1 MHIAPI
7 LKEQIT
13 QYLPKRPIIV
23 EAGAHIGR
31 DTLRMSALWPE
42 AQIHAFEPVSSLYE
56 QLLSQTVDLQNVVCY
71 NLALSDHTG
80 TERLHVSSGASTAVS
95 SLFEPYEY
103 LKDRPQV
110 KFEAQMVPT
119 MTLDRWAQ
127 DYGIDQVDFLWL
139 DMQGAEKKV
148 LDASP
153 KIVETVGCLVMEAS
167 LTQRFKETPLFK
179 ELKPWIEEKGFTVVQ
194 RDEPKHN
201 KVNMLCVRPTMI

>member
-13 QYLPKRPIIV
+13 QYLPVRPVIV

-31 DTLRMSALWPE
+31 DTLRMSALWPQ

-56 QLLSQTVDLQNVVCY
+56 QLLARTADLQNVVCY

-80 TERLHVSSGASTAVS
+80 TERLYVSSGASTAVS
-95 SLFEPYEY
+95 SLLEPYEY
-103 LKDRPQV
+103 LKERPHVQ
-110 KFEAQMVPT
+110 FETQMVPT
-119 MTLDRWAQ
+119 TTLDQWAD
-127 DYGIDQVDFLWL
+127 DYGIERVDFLWL

-153 KIVETVGCLVMEAS
+153 KIVETVGCLVLEAS
-167 LTQRFKETPLFK
+167 LTERFKGTPLFHV
-179 ELKPWIEEKGFTVVQ
+179 LKPWIEKKGFTVVQ

-201 KVNMLCVRPTMI
+201 KVNMLCVRPTII